1 MRKKYIK
8 LSEEETNIL
17 IKSLVEMRNDLL
29 EQGRGTDPVND
40 LILKLAYI

>member
-29 EQGRGTDPVND
+29 EQGRCTDPVND
-40 LILKLAYI
+40 LILKLSYI

>member
-8 LSEEETNIL
+8 LSEDETNIL
-17 IKSLVEMRNDLL
+17 IKSLFEMRNDLI
-29 EQGRGTDPVND
+29 EKGKCADPVND

>member
-29 EQGRGTDPVND
+29 EQGRCTDPVND
-40 LILKLAYI
+40 LTLKLAYI

>member
-29 EQGRGTDPVND
+29 EQGRCTDPVND
-40 LILKLAYI
+40 LILKRAYI

>member
-8 LSEEETNIL
+8 LSEEGTNIL

-29 EQGRGTDPVND
+29 EQGRCAESVND

>member
-29 EQGRGTDPVND
+29 EQGRCTESVND

>member
-29 EQGRGTDPVND
+29 EQGR
-40 LILKLAYI
+40 